1 MKLRSSFLHVV
12 GDISEPP
19 SIPQYYVRRSV
30 LEKQLTDAVLTNDQ
44 GGAAVTVTIT
54 GDSGFGKSVLAK
66 AFCHSEDAKQYFT
79 SGFIL
84 IELGSSV
91 PNPLSKLRRL
101 YRLLSHGAQISG
113 DINSIV
119 QYLHSLIVQ
128 SYPRILVIIDDVC
141 NAHDAQPYITAF
153 RSCKIIVT
161 TKLGNISKQLSSCSV
176 VNVESMEVAEATK
189 LLTNIPVQITED
201 DEEIVH
207 GLVTD
212 LHLWPLLICLAR
224 GQFQVN
230 QSTIQT
236 IGDLQSELYAKGLE
250 QIAYTVDKNVAQGRR
265 VAVTA
270 CIESSLQLLEVN
282 EHDCLISL
290 VHQGGVG
297 AVVSF
302 RHVLHY
308 WNLPEEECVQLLTKL
323 DSMSLVVFTHAAA
336 GNTRATVK
344 VNFVISQYL
353 MDTQVYNPPAHLKDS
368 QDGLLSS
375 EEQTQHMT
383 VLLFSRETGA
393 HETRARETGSCSYCI
408 ASARMSETPEVC
420 LTGTLH
426 NITKHSLPCFFTNSV
441 LSRIVWWA
449 THIVHLVHNLASVI
463 YHSPDRFPNYVSLA
477 STAEKIEA
485 ESQGAM
491 MESKEEIVQLNESVS
506 TFLKERKYDSAK
518 EAIEKYFKR
527 SSIRE
532 VGLRAQDLT
541 DQILSQCN
549 RQSKEQISIMSE
561 FLYCFK
567 PEYDFMLNLLLP
579 QILLSVKFHQR
590 ITTALESDDPSVVE
604 EIAEEI
610 WVGKHS
616 EQSGLINANYMIK
629 LQEVAPH
636 YVSELAGHDDQEMMH
651 SHSYAYASTEV

>member
-1 MKLRSSFLHVV
+1 M
-12 GDISEPP
+12 
-19 SIPQYYVRRSV
+19 

-84 IELGSSV
+84 IELGSSA

-119 QYLHSLIVQ
+119 QYLHSLITQ
-128 SYPRILVIIDDVC
+128 NYPRILVIIDDVC

-161 TKLGNISKQLSSCSV
+161 TRLGDISKRLSSCSV
-176 VNVESMEVAEATK
+176 VTVESMELAEATK

-201 DEEIVH
+201 DDEIIH

-212 LHLWPLLICLAR
+212 LYLCPLLICLAR

-236 IGDLQSELYAKGLE
+236 ISDLQSELYAKGLE
-250 QIAYTVDKNVAQGRR
+250 QIAYTVDKNVARGRR

-270 CIESSLQLLEVN
+270 CVESSLQLLEVN

-302 RHVLHY
+302 YHVAHY

-323 DSMSLVVFTHAAA
+323 DSMSLVAFTHVAA
-336 GNTRATVK
+336 GNTKATVK
-344 VNFVISQYL
+344 VNVVISQYL

-368 QDGLLSS
+368 QDRLVSS
-375 EEQTQHMT
+375 EEQTQRMT
-383 VLLFSRETGA
+383 VLLFARETGA
-393 HETRARETGSCSYCI
+393 HETGAHETGPCSYCV
-408 ASARMSETPEVC
+408 ASAKMSETPEYC
-420 LTGTLH
+420 LNGALH
-426 NITKHSLPCFFTNSV
+426 NITKHSLPHFFMKGV
-441 LSRIVWWA
+441 FSRLFSWA
-449 THIVHLVHNLASVI
+449 SHIAHLVHNLASLVC
-463 YHSPDRFPNYVSLA
+463 HLPDRFPDYASLA

-485 ESQGAM
+485 ECQGAM
-491 MESKEEIVQLNESVS
+491 MESKEELTQLNEGVS
-506 TFLKERKYDSAK
+506 IFLKERKYDSAK
-518 EAIEKYFKR
+518 EAIEKYFKK
-527 SSIRE
+527 SCIRE
-532 VGLRAQDLT
+532 VGLRAKDFT
-541 DQILSQCN
+541 DQILLQCN
-549 RQSKEQISIMSE
+549 HKSKEQILMMSE
-561 FLYCFK
+561 FLYCFQ
-567 PEYDFMLNLLLP
+567 PEYDFMQNLMLP

-590 ITTALESDDPSVVE
+590 ITTALESDPSIVE
-604 EIAEEI
+604 EVAEEV
-610 WVGKHS
+610 WVGKLS

-636 YVSELAGHDDQEMMH
+636 YVSELAGHEDQETMH
-651 SHSYAYASTEV
+651 SHSYVYASTEV